1 MVIYFQ
7 TYFFG
12 NFNQFIVS
20 INSITQT
27 TNYKYNFTNDINNVR
42 IIFNSPV
49 TSTDRMFHQCNKI
62 IEINLSK
69 FDTSLVNQMPSM
81 FSFCTSLV
89 SLDLTNFNTSLVTS
103 MNSMFMHTV
112 SLKSL
117 DLSSFNTSLVINTAC
132 MFGEM
137 TSINTLDLSNFDL
150 SNVNSKARMFYSS
163 SKLEYIN
170 FKIAKINQFEN
181 INEAFASTPKNL
193 IISCENDNDILM
205 SFFQD
210 KKFIYCNNKDSIH
223 QIKYICYMKNSTL
236 YNKYVCDICGQNFY
250 QNYHIIN
257 EVDEP
262 YIDCFEIID
271 EYYLNKNSWS
281 YEPCYDTCKTC
292 EISGD
297 ESQHN
302 CITCKDNF
310 NGRIN
315 ADLNYINCDKLDFL
329 DTYKLEDIII
339 NESDETIQ
347 DIIFDLI
354 NEFNIDDLDNG
365 RDKIIIDNKK
375 RTIKLTSTSNQKNN
389 EEENEITM
397 DLGQCETILKREYH
411 IPDDDPL
418 YILQI
423 ISEEEGMK
431 IPKLEYEV
439 YYPLYDNY
447 LKKLNITLCKD
458 TKVEISIPVNISGTL
473 DKYNPKSDYYNDICS
488 RATSDFGTDISLK
501 DRRNEFVEN
510 NLTLCEENCELI
522 EYNYEKQKA
531 KCSCDVKLSIPPD
544 YDIKFNK
551 NEFFKSFTDV
561 NNILNL
567 SILKC
572 YKIVLQIKKF
582 KNNYGFMII
591 GFIFLLYLITLLVF
605 LVSSFEKLKKEI
617 KKIIFALKSNDI
629 QIKDNKISKKP
640 IIIRNQIKEKTKKH
654 IKESKNDYIKNKDEK
669 LNKKLSLKYL
679 KKKQKNLSNFPL
691 MNKINSKNPI
701 NPIKAEKKFSDILDK
716 KDFEL
721 NSLD

>member
-1 MVIYFQ
+1 
-7 TYFFG
+7 
-12 NFNQFIVS
+12 
-20 INSITQT
+20 
-27 TNYKYNFTNDINNVR
+27 
-42 IIFNSPV
+42 
-49 TSTDRMFHQCNKI
+49 
-62 IEINLSK
+62 
-69 FDTSLVNQMPSM
+69 M
-81 FSFCTSLV
+81 FSSCSSLV
-89 SLDLTNFNTSLVTS
+89 SLILFDLNPS
-103 MNSMFMHTV
+103 NSVDMSHMFD
-112 SLKSL
+112 SCAALISL
-117 DLSSFNTSLVINTAC
+117 DLSGFKIADAHYLYGTFSSCTKLEYVNFKLA
-132 MFGEM
+132 
-137 TSINTLDLSNFDL
+137 SINTVSNSPCVF
-150 SNVNSKARMFYSS
+150 SGNS
-163 SKLEYIN
+163 
-170 FKIAKINQFEN
+170 
-181 INEAFASTPKNL
+181 PNL
-193 IISCENDNDILM
+193 IIVSENNNDFLIT
-205 SFFQD
+205 D
-210 KKFIYCNNKDSIH
+210 GYVKEKKFIYCNNKDSIH

-236 YNKYVCDICGQNFY
+236 YNKYVCDICGQNFN
-250 QNYHIIN
+250 QNYHIVN

-262 YIDCFEIID
+262 YINCFEIID

-397 DLGQCETILKREYH
+397 DLGQCETIFKREYH

-458 TKVEISIPVNISGTL
+458 SKVEISIPVNISSSL
-473 DKYNPKSDYYNDICS
+473 DIYNPKSDYYNDICS
-488 RATSDFGTDISLK
+488 KATSDFGADISLK

-510 NLTLCEENCELI
+510 NLTLCEENCDLHFLTFYYI
-522 EYNYEKQKA
+522 NLY
-531 KCSCDVKLSIPPD
+531 
-544 YDIKFNK
+544 
-551 NEFFKSFTDV
+551 FK
-561 NNILNL
+561 
-567 SILKC
+567 
-572 YKIVLQIKKF
+572 
-582 KNNYGFMII
+582 
-591 GFIFLLYLITLLVF
+591 
-605 LVSSFEKLKKEI
+605 
-617 KKIIFALKSNDI
+617 
-629 QIKDNKISKKP
+629 
-640 IIIRNQIKEKTKKH
+640 
-654 IKESKNDYIKNKDEK
+654 
-669 LNKKLSLKYL
+669 
-679 KKKQKNLSNFPL
+679 
-691 MNKINSKNPI
+691 
-701 NPIKAEKKFSDILDK
+701 
-716 KDFEL
+716 
-721 NSLD
+721 

>member
-1 MVIYFQ
+1 MNILIISSSFFQ
-7 TYFFG
+7 
-12 NFNQFIVS
+12 NLIQIQEPKIS
-20 INSITQT
+20 INGSLQSDSKSSYSFEDGISEVKIEFDFPLNKTSSMFGGCSKIT
-27 TNYKYNFTNDINNVR
+27 
-42 IIFNSPV
+42 
-49 TSTDRMFHQCNKI
+49 
-62 IEINLSK
+62 EINLSN
-69 FDTSLVNQMPSM
+69 FDASQ
-81 FSFCTSLV
+81 
-89 SLDLTNFNTSLVTS
+89 VTS
-103 MNSMFMHTV
+103 MNNMFYQCLSLISLDFSNIDTSRVTDMSYMFSICTVLKSIDLSHFVTSKVKNMNSMFLKSGTLEFLNFMNFDTSSV
-112 SLKSL
+112 TTMNNMFDECTSLKSL
-117 DLSSFNTSLVINTAC
+117 NLSAFNTLQVA
-132 MFGEM
+132 
-137 TSINTLDLSNFDL
+137 TLS
-150 SNVNSKARMFYSS
+150 RMFYGSNN
-163 SKLEYIN
+163 LEYIN
-170 FKIAKINQFEN
+170 FKIAKINSFEN

-193 IISCENDNDILM
+193 IISCECDNDILM
-205 SFFQD
+205 SLFQE

-271 EYYLNKNSWS
+271 EYYLNINSWS

-389 EEENEITM
+389 EKENEITM
-397 DLGQCETILKREYH
+397 DLGQCETILKRECH

-447 LKKLNITLCKD
+447 LKKLNIALCKD
-458 TKVEISIPVNISGTL
+458 TKVEISIPVKINGTL
-473 DKYNPKSDYYNDICS
+473 DKYNPKSDYYN
-488 RATSDFGTDISLK
+488 
-501 DRRNEFVEN
+501 EM
-510 NLTLCEENCELI
+510 
-522 EYNYEKQKA
+522 
-531 KCSCDVKLSIPPD
+531 
-544 YDIKFNK
+544 
-551 NEFFKSFTDV
+551 
-561 NNILNL
+561 
-567 SILKC
+567 
-572 YKIVLQIKKF
+572 F
-582 KNNYGFMII
+582 KNNFRFWNRYII
-591 GFIFLLYLITLLVF
+591 
-605 LVSSFEKLKKEI
+605 K
-617 KKIIFALKSNDI
+617 
-629 QIKDNKISKKP
+629 
-640 IIIRNQIKEKTKKH
+640 R
-654 IKESKNDYIKNKDEK
+654 
-669 LNKKLSLKYL
+669 
-679 KKKQKNLSNFPL
+679 
-691 MNKINSKNPI
+691 
-701 NPIKAEKKFSDILDK
+701 
-716 KDFEL
+716 
-721 NSLD
+721 